1 MNIVSLPIEHDKK
14 KIDSRFRLVV
24 MASQRAKELAFGAKA
39 KVKTKFKKASTVSI
53 EEALESKLEFF
64 VGEEAKL
71 ANEKVKNFDYKQ
83 FLEEKRKETLPEDL
97 SELEKDLRVY
107 LHEKGETEKQTL
119 EELFGE
125 KQEKSEGQSEG

>member
-39 KVKTKFKKASTVSI
+39 KVKTRFKKASTVSI

-107 LHEKGETEKQTL
+107 LHEKEETEKQTL